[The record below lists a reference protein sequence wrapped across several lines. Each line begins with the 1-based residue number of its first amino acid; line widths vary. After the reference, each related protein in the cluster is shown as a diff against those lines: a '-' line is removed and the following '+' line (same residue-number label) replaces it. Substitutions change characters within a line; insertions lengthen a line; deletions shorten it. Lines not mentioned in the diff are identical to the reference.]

1 MLCLTQKPL
10 AMPTVLQCAAV
21 CCSDRESVAMRCSSF
36 QCVAVLDDVSHEE
49 ALGHAYNVAV

>member
-1 MLCLTQKPL
+1 
-10 AMPTVLQCAAV
+10 V